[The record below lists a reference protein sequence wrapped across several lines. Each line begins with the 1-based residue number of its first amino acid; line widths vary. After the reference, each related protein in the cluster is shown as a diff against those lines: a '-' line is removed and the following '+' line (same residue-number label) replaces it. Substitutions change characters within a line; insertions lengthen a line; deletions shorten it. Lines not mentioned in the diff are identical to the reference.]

1 MLSLDNI
8 YMNFG
13 GQVIFDGVSVMVN
26 SGEHVGL
33 VGRNGAG
40 KTTLLRIISGIQK
53 PSSGSVVIQKD
64 VKTGYLPQQMKHIDG
79 KTVVEELSD
88 ACSEVREVAEKID
101 KLQNLLEQEH
111 DYHSSSYEYLLQQ
124 YTELNERFQLL
135 GGQTIKVDIEQML
148 TGLGFRKDEFDKPT
162 KEFSGGWRMRIELA
176 KLLIGRPDILLL
188 DEPTNHLDIESI
200 QWLENFL
207 KAYRGSVLL
216 ISHDRALLDSVSTR
230 TVEVSL
236 GMLFDYKVPYSK
248 FRELRKERREHQ
260 LAVYRNQQKKIADTE
275 KFIERFRYKAT
286 KAVQVQSRIK
296 QLDKMDRIEVEL
308 EDHSSFNI
316 RFSPSPRSGTL
327 VVEAK
332 GLSKSY
338 GDNEVLKGLDLVI
351 ERGEKVA
358 FVGRNGEGKTTL
370 SRILMGELDSTGQLK
385 IGQNLSIGY
394 FAQNQDEIM
403 NEKLSVFDTI
413 DNVAVGEIRS
423 QIRSILGAFLFHG
436 DDVYKKVK
444 VLSGGERSRLAL
456 AQLLLKPHNL
466 LILDEPTNHLD
477 MRSKDI
483 LKSALQQYDGTM
495 IVVSHDR
502 EFLDGLVDKVI
513 EFTGGKLKETIGGI
527 YDFLQKKKIA
537 SLREL
542 ERKNLKKKVKKL
554 EENEALQGSRPKG
567 PQDSQDSQDSQKSG
581 NGRIQNVTG
590 GDGAVAGGAGSIR
603 RNKLSYE
610 KRKELERR
618 IRKAENQ
625 IKKVELKIES
635 LEEALNKLDEQLSTP
650 STITEENVFTE
661 YEKTKRE
668 LTQEM
673 IQWEK
678 LHHEAERLKSRR

>member
-13 GQVIFDGVSVMVN
+13 GQVIFDGVSLMVN

-40 KTTLLRIISGIQK
+40 KTTLLKIISGMQR

-64 VKTGYLPQQMKHIDG
+64 VKTGYLPQQMKHVDG

-88 ACSEVREVAEKID
+88 ACSEVREVAAKID
-101 KLQNLLEQEH
+101 RLQNLLEQEH
-111 DYHSSSYEYLLQQ
+111 DYHSASYESLLQQ

-148 TGLGFRKDEFDKPT
+148 TGLGFRKEEFEKPT
-162 KEFSGGWRMRIELA
+162 REFSGGWRMRIELA

-207 KAYRGSVLL
+207 KAYRGSVIL

-236 GMLFDYKVPYSK
+236 GMLYDYKVPYSK

-296 QLDKMDRIEVEL
+296 QLDKMDRIEIEL
-308 EDHSSFNI
+308 EDHTSFNI
-316 RFSPSPRSGTL
+316 KFSPSPRSGTI

-332 GLSKSY
+332 SLSKSY
-338 GDNEVLKGLDLVI
+338 GDNQVLKDIDLVI

-370 SRILMGELDSTGQLK
+370 SRILMGELDSTGHLK
-385 IGQNLSIGY
+385 MGHNLSIGY

-403 NEKLSVFDTI
+403 DEKLTVFDTI
-413 DNVAVGEIRS
+413 DRVAVGDIRT

-456 AQLLLKPHNL
+456 AQLLLEPHNL

-483 LKSALQQYDGTM
+483 LKAALQQYDGTM

-502 EFLDGLVDKVI
+502 EFLDGLVDKII

-537 SLREL
+537 SLQEL
-542 ERKNLKKKVKKL
+542 ERKDHKKKSKIPAADESAL
-554 EENEALQGSRPKG
+554 EARQE
-567 PQDSQDSQDSQKSG
+567 
-581 NGRIQNVTG
+581 
-590 GDGAVAGGAGSIR
+590 GAEQ

-625 IKKVELKIES
+625 IKKTESKIET
-635 LEEALNKLDEQLSTP
+635 LEQALSKLDEQLSSP
-650 STITEENVFTE
+650 SKITERNVFTE

-668 LTQEM
+668 LTLEM

-678 LHHEAERLKSRR
+678 LHHEVERLKNRR